1 MSRTGLATRAANPF
15 SVRVANDSLTTR
27 SDKIYEDLEER
38 VLGAIRATAPERD
51 LKVITEALDT
61 LRTRTQDER
70 FESAHF
76 GEVLMLKMDQLVINV
91 DNQRDVD
98 WDHVAYIIANFDPRI
113 VQVINVIRLRDGTY
127 SIPEGQHTAVA
138 LFILLKKGMLPADFE
153 VACKVVDYRLAVPG
167 SVLTG
172 EGFGNLLF
180 RIINHKGRKGVEP
193 FYLHRSRVSGV
204 RLYNSEL
211 QEDVHSEQIQ
221 QVLENNSMFPAPA
234 VSARGHGATPGMVTY
249 INGLNAI
256 SEHDTAQ
263 FDASIADLDWA
274 LRCHSQEYGHEKGV
288 DGGFI
293 LAFGRYAKLAR
304 KLKIR
309 ITGEHRQEL
318 LDFFREK
325 YGSPRKFHA
334 ECKKRLKNF
343 QRKHMLNESWSD
355 TALLSI
361 LILDFAKYCDDRGLT
376 YPVLIDPNLNK
387 YTDI

>member
-1 MSRTGLATRAANPF
+1 MSRTSLATRAANPF
-15 SVRVANDSLTTR
+15 SVRTANNSLTTR
-27 SDKIYEDLEER
+27 SDKIYEDLAQR
-38 VLGAIRATAPERD
+38 VHVTKSGHPK
-51 LKVITEALDT
+51 KVIDEALGI
-61 LRTRTQDER
+61 LRARTQDER
-70 FESAHF
+70 FELVHF
-76 GEVLMLKMDQLVINV
+76 GEVLMLKMDQLVINI

-113 VQVINVIRLRDGTY
+113 VQVINVIRLKDGTY

-138 LFILLKKGMLPADFE
+138 LFILSMTGMLPEDFE
-153 VACKVVDYRLAVPG
+153 VACKVVDYRLTVPG

-249 INGLNAI
+249 INGLNAV

-263 FDASIADLDWA
+263 FDASIDDLDWA

-304 KLKIR
+304 KTKIR

-361 LILDFAKYCDDRGLT
+361 LILDFAKYCEDRGLT
-376 YPVLIDPNLNK
+376 YPVLNDPNLNK